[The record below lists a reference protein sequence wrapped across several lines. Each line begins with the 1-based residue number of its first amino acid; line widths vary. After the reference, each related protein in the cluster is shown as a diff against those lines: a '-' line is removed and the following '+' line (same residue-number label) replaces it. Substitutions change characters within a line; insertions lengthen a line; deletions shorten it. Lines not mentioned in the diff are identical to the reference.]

1 VHTEQSPQSEQAQ
14 QSGPAQTQHASPQG
28 LTEET
33 RAAAQEIIARYPE
46 GRSRSALLPML
57 HLVQAEQGYVT
68 PAGIA
73 FCAEVL
79 GLTKA
84 EVGAVATF
92 YTMYKRRPTGE
103 YLLSVCTNLS
113 CQILGGEDI
122 YARLSRRLG
131 VGHDETTA
139 DGTITLEHAE
149 CLAACDYA
157 PVLTVNYEFFDN
169 QTQESAE
176 ELVDALRRGERPLP
190 TRGAQVVSFKEISRQ
205 LAGFRDPRPEAAV
218 TGLAHPDAPTPVDV
232 TGTEDI
238 VGTDIGPAP
247 EAAGYGVRDGV
258 TERVLSD
265 RDAAKTYGEPATVD
279 AGVVSGAPPH
289 TGTDDAD
296 TDPNLK
302 PVAPDAPAD
311 APASDG
317 GTGTKA
323 VGATAAPRKR
333 APRKRKATEAA
344 GSDASPDVKPADKPD
359 PDRER

>member
-1 VHTEQSPQSEQAQ
+1 MTDVHTE

-139 DGTITLEHAE
+139 DGSITLEHAE

-176 ELVDALRRGERPLP
+176 ELVDALRRGERPHA
-190 TRGAQVVSFKEISRQ
+190 TRGAQVLSFKEISRQ
-205 LAGFRDPRPEAAV
+205 LAGFRDPRPEAASV
-218 TGLAHPDAPTPVDV
+218 GIAHPDAPTPVDV
-232 TGTEDI
+232 TGTEDV

-247 EAAGYGVRDGV
+247 EAARYGVRDGV

-265 RDAAKTYGEPATVD
+265 EDAAKTYGEPATLD
-279 AGVVSGAPPH
+279 GGAVRAPH
-289 TGTDDAD
+289 SNDAD

-302 PVAPDAPAD
+302 PVKAEDAP
-311 APASDG
+311 
-317 GTGTKA
+317 A
-323 VGATAAPRKR
+323 VGATAAPRKAAR
-333 APRKRKATEAA
+333 RPRKATKAA
-344 GSDASPDVKPADKPD
+344 EPGPDAPPDQPTSDTPTSDKPA

>member
-1 VHTEQSPQSEQAQ
+1 MTDVQTEQSGQAGR
-14 QSGPAQTQHASPQG
+14 SGPEQTQHAGPQG

-103 YLLSVCTNLS
+103 YLVSVCTNLS

-139 DGTITLEHAE
+139 DGSITLEHAE

-176 ELVDALRRGERPLP
+176 ELVDALHRGERPIP

-205 LAGFRDPRPEAAV
+205 LAGFRDPRPEAAAA
-218 TGLAHPDAPTPVDV
+218 GLAHPDAPTPVDV

-247 EAAGYGVRDGV
+247 EAAGYGVRGGV

-279 AGVVSGAPPH
+279 AGVVGAAGKKAGKKAAGKKAGSSETGR

-296 TDPNLK
+296 TDPNLR
-302 PVAPDAPAD
+302 PVKADEPAEPTAD
-311 APASDG
+311 SPESRPTPTADGPSSDEPA
-317 GTGTKA
+317 
-323 VGATAAPRKR
+323 
-333 APRKRKATEAA
+333 
-344 GSDASPDVKPADKPD
+344 

>member
-1 VHTEQSPQSEQAQ
+1 MTDVTTSTTSDA
-14 QSGPAQTQHASPQG
+14 TASTTSAAATPRG

-57 HLVQAEQGYVT
+57 HLVQAEEGYVT

-103 YLLSVCTNLS
+103 YLVSVCTNLS
-113 CQILGGEDI
+113 CQILGGEEI

-131 VGHDETTA
+131 VGHDETTP
-139 DGTITLEHAE
+139 DGLVTLEHAE

-157 PVLTVNYEFFDN
+157 PVVTVNYEFFDN
-169 QTQESAE
+169 QTPETAE
-176 ELVDALRRGERPLP
+176 ELIDLLHRGERPTP
-190 TRGAQVVSFKEISRQ
+190 VRGAQVCSFKEISRQ
-205 LAGFRDPRPEAAV
+205 LAGFRDPRPEAALA
-218 TGLAHPDAPTPVDV
+218 GLSHPDAPTPVDS
-232 TGTEDI
+232 TGTEQL

-247 EAAGYGVRDGV
+247 EAVEYGVAGGI

-265 RDAAKTYGEPATVD
+265 ADAAKTYGEPGTVD
-279 AGVVSGAPPH
+279 AGVVSESAAGGEKTAH
-289 TGTDDAD
+289 TTLDGD
-296 TDPNLK
+296 TDPNLRA
-302 PVAPDAPAD
+302 VRAD
-311 APASDG
+311 
-317 GTGTKA
+317 
-323 VGATAAPRKR
+323 
-333 APRKRKATEAA
+333 EAA
-344 GSDASPDVKPADKPD
+344 QK
-359 PDRER
+359 DREL